1 VTAPSRRE
9 PETLTVASYNIHV
22 AVGTDGRFDPERIA
36 AVIGELDADVV
47 ALQEVQFGPAPFDML
62 AFLRKA
68 TGYVGVAGPTLSGRH
83 GEYGNA
89 VLTRRPLLQAR
100 RLDLSVARREP
111 RGALDVT
118 VLGRG
123 GPLRVVATHLGLR
136 PAERR
141 AQTRRLIAECTAP
154 IDVATVLLGDL
165 NEWFLWGRPL
175 RWLHRHFE
183 STPAP
188 ASFPARRPVF
198 ALDRIWVRPRR
209 MLRELAVHASPL
221 ARVAS
226 DHLPVRAVLAD
237 PPVAVAEAA

>member
-1 VTAPSRRE
+1 MI
-9 PETLTVASYNIHV
+9 TVASYNIHV

-68 TGYVGVAGPTLSGRH
+68 TGYAGVAGPTLSGRH

-89 VLTRRPLLQAR
+89 VLTRRPLLAAR
-100 RLDLSVARREP
+100 RLDLSVPRREP

-118 VLGRG
+118 VLAGRG
-123 GPLRVVATHLGLR
+123 SLRIVATHLGLR

-141 AQTRRLIAECTAP
+141 EQTRRLLAECTAP
-154 IDVATVLLGDL
+154 FEGITVLLGDL
-165 NEWFLWGRPL
+165 NEWLLWGRPL

-183 STPAP
+183 PTPSP

-209 MLRELAVHASPL
+209 LLREIAVHASPL
-221 ARVAS
+221 ARIAS
-226 DHLPVRAVLAD
+226 DHLPVRAVIAD
-237 PPVAVAEAA
+237 ESAAVAQAA

>member
-1 VTAPSRRE
+1 VIAPRR
-9 PETLTVASYNIHV
+9 PMPATLTLASYNIHV
-22 AVGTDGRFDPERIA
+22 AIGTDGRFDPARIA
-36 AVIGELDADVV
+36 AVLGEMDADVV

-62 AFLRKA
+62 NFLREA
-68 TGYVGVAGPTLSGRH
+68 TGYVGIAGPTLKGRH

-89 VLTRRPLLQAR
+89 VLTRRPVVDVRQVN
-100 RLDLSVARREP
+100 LSVARREP

-141 AQTRRLIAECTAP
+141 EQTRRLLAECAAP
-154 IDVATVLLGDL
+154 FEGITVLLGDL

-188 ASFPARRPVF
+188 ASFPARRPMF

-209 MLRELAVHASPL
+209 LLRELAVHASPL

-237 PPVAVAEAA
+237 EAVAVAEAA